1 MRWPRWGG
9 AGAVAAPVNL
19 GDWERAAE
27 ARLGHEAREYLAGGS
42 ADEITVRWNRE
53 AFDALAL
60 LPRVLRGVG
69 ELDTRCELLGET
81 LDHPVLLAPT
91 GYNLLFHPEG
101 ERATARGA
109 AAAGAVLVL
118 STVATRTLEET
129 AAAAPARL
137 WFQLYFQR
145 DRDFTCRLLARAEA
159 AGCRALVLTVDT
171 PVLGAR
177 DRERRAGFRLPRGV
191 RAENL
196 ADATKDLAHGH
207 SWSDDGIYSPLSDPT
222 LTWETVAW
230 LRGQTNLPLVLK
242 GILAPGDARRA
253 VEAGAAGIIVSNH
266 GGRNLDTALAA
277 IAALPAVA
285 EAVGGRVPVLL
296 DGGVR
301 RGTDIVKS
309 LALGAR
315 AVMIGRPYLWGLAV
329 DGAAGV
335 ERVVRMLVTE
345 LRTAMALCGTPK
357 LADIGRKLVWE
368 SGTRGPLDPG
378 GAGS

>member
-1 MRWPRWGG
+1 
-9 AGAVAAPVNL
+9 
-19 GDWERAAE
+19 AAE
-27 ARLGHEAREYLAGGS
+27 ARLDHAARAYLAGGS
-42 ADEITVRWNRE
+42 ADEITLRWNRE
-53 AFDALAL
+53 AFDTLAL
-60 LPRVLRGVG
+60 VPRVLRGVG

-81 LDHPVLLAPT
+81 LEHPVLLAPT

-109 AAAGAVLVL
+109 ADAGAVLVL
-118 STVATRTLEET
+118 SSVATLGIEET

-145 DRDFTCRLLARAEA
+145 DRDFTRRLLARAEA

-196 ADATKDLAHGH
+196 VGASKDLAHGH
-207 SWSDDGIYSPLSDPT
+207 SWSEDGIYSPLSDPT

-230 LRGQTNLPLVLK
+230 LREQTRLPLVLK
-242 GILAPGDARRA
+242 GVLAPDDARRA

-266 GGRNLDTALAA
+266 GGRNLDTAVAA

-285 EAVGGRVPVLL
+285 VAVAGRVPVLF

-309 LALGAR
+309 PAPGAR

-335 ERVVRMLVTE
+335 ERVVKMLVTE
-345 LRTAMALCGTPK
+345 LKSAMALCGTPK
-357 LADIGRKLVWE
+357 LADIGRELVRG

-378 GAGS
+378 AAGS